1 MDKLTSKQ
9 ASTTERARQCPEDKG
24 SPTSDKNYTTRD
36 FEESERKLLCEGGE
50 GGEDGIPS
58 MKKLA
63 RSHRLVWARGPK
75 RSQCSYSSDFT
86 PMASVNMVRRLVQIC
101 THRAPRKRITLTL

>member
-24 SPTSDKNYTTRD
+24 SPTSDKNYKTQD

-50 GGEDGIPS
+50 DGEDGEGGEDGTPS

-63 RSHRLVWARGPK
+63 RSHQLVWGRGPK
-75 RSQCSYSSDFT
+75 QSQCSYSSDFT
-86 PMASVNMVRRLVQIC
+86 PIASVNMVRRSVLIVLQEN
-101 THRAPRKRITLTL
+101 ITL